1 MAGKDKKGGASY
13 LRKWRRLVAIL
24 LKFLRWLGKFP
35 RWLVFTEMG
44 WFVVI
49 EVIVVIVLICFFGNK
64 EAEFA
69 RLLITG
75 MIAVGGGYSLIL
87 ATRRAVK
94 FSEQVETAQK
104 QVEIGQK
111 QVDTAQKQVE
121 IGQKQ
126 VDTGQNQLFNEQL
139 GRAAE
144 LLANEKMTIRQAG
157 IRVLADLAEKTPDQV
172 KLIMQIIYD
181 FVYADALSSAMPRER
196 LDIALG
202 IKMLGF
208 LYNKSGQKIELKK
221 LVEFIG
227 YHFKE
232 LDLRDAQLQGVDF
245 RGAQLQ
251 GAYFNGA
258 QLQGAQFFNAQ
269 LQVVDLDRAQLQWAD
284 LDRAQLQWA
293 DCTRANF
300 SDAKNLTEDQVS
312 GMIFDVDNPPT
323 LPKGLEQ
330 FLDPMRGYKW
340 EGTLG
345 NKPHRRRYFVE
356 PDVDT
361 EESEKL
367 EWSGKDVYEWVAKY
381 LASIRAPKDA

>member
-1 MAGKDKKGGASY
+1 MADKDKIKGWLLSP
-13 LRKWRRLVAIL
+13 RKWRGLLVFIS
-24 LKFLRWLGKFP
+24 FKFP

-49 EVIVVIVLICFFGNK
+49 EVIVVIVLICFFGSK

-94 FSEQVETAQK
+94 FSEQVDTAQK
-104 QVEIGQK
+104 QVKIGQK

-126 VDTGQNQLFNEQL
+126 VEAGQKQLFNEQL

-144 LLANEKMTIRQAG
+144 LLANEKMAIRQTG

-181 FVYADALSSAMPRER
+181 FVEADALSSARPRER

-208 LYNKSGQKIELKK
+208 LYNKSGQKVELKK
-221 LVEFIG
+221 LVQFTG
-227 YHFKE
+227 YHLKG
-232 LDLRDAQLQGVDF
+232 LDLRDAQLQGVGFFAAKLQGARFHD
-245 RGAQLQ
+245 AQLQ
-251 GAYFNGA
+251 GARFHDA
-258 QLQGAQFFNAQ
+258 QLQGAQFLDAQ
-269 LQVVDLDRAQLQWAD
+269 LQGADFNSAQLG
-284 LDRAQLQWA
+284 WA

-300 SDAKNLTEDQVS
+300 SDAKNLTEDQVK
-312 GMIFDVDNPPT
+312 GMIFDVDRPPT

-340 EGTLG
+340 ERTSD
-345 NKPHRRRYFVE
+345 NKSNRCYFVE

-361 EESEKL
+361 EELEKL
-367 EWSGKDVYEWVAKY
+367 EWSGKDVREWVREY
-381 LASIRAPKDA
+381 LASIRDPEDD

>member
-1 MAGKDKKGGASY
+1 MAGKDKKEEAPY

-49 EVIVVIVLICFFGNK
+49 EVIVVIVLICFFGSK

-87 ATRRAVK
+87 AARRAVK
-94 FSEQVETAQK
+94 FSEQVDTAQK
-104 QVEIGQK
+104 QVKIGQK

-144 LLANEKMTIRQAG
+144 LLANEKMAIRQAG
-157 IRVLADLAEKTPDQV
+157 IRVLADLAEKTPNQV

-181 FVYADALSSAMPRER
+181 FVEADALSSAMPRER

-208 LYNKSGQKIELKK
+208 LYNKSGQKVELKK
-221 LVEFIG
+221 LVEFTG
-227 YHFKE
+227 YYLKR
-232 LDLRDAQLQGVDF
+232 LDLRDAELQGVEFFAVKLQGVRF
-245 RGAQLQ
+245 RGAKLQ
-251 GAYFNGA
+251 KADFTEA
-258 QLQGAQFFNAQ
+258 QLQGAQFLATQ
-269 LQVVDLDRAQLQWAD
+269 LQGAD
-284 LDRAQLQWA
+284 FKGANLQWA
-293 DCTRANF
+293 DCMGVNF
-300 SDAKNLTEDQVS
+300 SDAKNLTEEQVK
-312 GMIFDVDNPPT
+312 GMIFEVNRPPT

-330 FLDPMRGYKW
+330 FLDKRRGYEWK
-340 EGTLG
+340 EDPNNESDLDY
-345 NKPHRRRYFVE
+345 YFV
-356 PDVDT
+356 DSDA
-361 EESEKL
+361 K
-367 EWSGKDVYEWVAKY
+367 WSGKGVNDWVRQY
-381 LASIRAPKDA
+381 LASIRGPEDA

>member
-1 MAGKDKKGGASY
+1 MAGKDKKEEAPY
-13 LRKWRRLVAIL
+13 LRKWWRLVAIL

-49 EVIVVIVLICFFGNK
+49 EVIVVIVLICFFGSK

-87 ATRRAVK
+87 AARRAVK
-94 FSEQVETAQK
+94 FSE
-104 QVEIGQK
+104 

-121 IGQKQ
+121 I
-126 VDTGQNQLFNEQL
+126 GQNQLFNEQL

-144 LLANEKMTIRQAG
+144 LLANEKMAIRQAG

-181 FVYADALSSAMPRER
+181 FVDADSLSSADSWER

-202 IKMLGF
+202 IKMLGL
-208 LYNKSGQKIELKK
+208 LYNKSGQKVELKK
-221 LVEFIG
+221 LVEFTG
-227 YHFKE
+227 DRLNG
-232 LDLRDAQLQGVDF
+232 LDLRDAELQGVGFFAVELQGARFHNAQLQGAQLQQAKLHGAELH
-245 RGAQLQ
+245 GAQLQ
-251 GAYFNGA
+251 GADFNSA
-258 QLQGAQFFNAQ
+258 QLE
-269 LQVVDLDRAQLQWAD
+269 
-284 LDRAQLQWA
+284 WA
-293 DCTRANF
+293 DCSLANF
-300 SDAKNLTEDQVS
+300 SDAINLTEDQVS
-312 GMIFDVDNPPT
+312 GMIFDVDAPPK
-323 LPKGLEQ
+323 LPDDLEQ
-330 FLDPMRGYKW
+330 FLDKRRGYKW
-340 EGTLG
+340 ERTPD
-345 NKPHRRRYFVE
+345 NKSNRGRYFVE

-367 EWSGKDVYEWVAKY
+367 EWSGKQVDEWVTKY
-381 LASIRAPKDA
+381 LSSIRAPKDA

>member
-13 LRKWRRLVAIL
+13 LRKWWRRLVAIF

-49 EVIVVIVLICFFGNK
+49 EVIVVIVLIYFFGSK

-87 ATRRAVK
+87 AARRAVK
-94 FSEQVETAQK
+94 FSEQVDTAQK

-144 LLANEKMTIRQAG
+144 LLANEKMAIRQSG
-157 IRVLADLAEKTPDQV
+157 IRVLADLAEKTPNQV

-181 FVYADALSSAMPRER
+181 FVAADYLSSANPWKR

-208 LYNKSGQKIELKK
+208 LYNKSGQKVELKK
-221 LVEFIG
+221 LVEFTG
-227 YHFKE
+227 YHLKG
-232 LDLRDAQLQGVDF
+232 LDLRDAELQGVEF
-245 RGAQLQ
+245 FATKLQGARFHNAQLQ
-251 GAYFNGA
+251 GARFHNA
-258 QLQGAQFFNAQ
+258 QLQGSQFFNAQ
-269 LQVVDLDRAQLQWAD
+269 LQGADFNSAQLE
-284 LDRAQLQWA
+284 WA
-293 DCTRANF
+293 DCSLANF
-300 SDAKNLTEDQVS
+300 SDAINLTEDQVS
-312 GMIFDVDNPPT
+312 GMIFDVDAPPK
-323 LPKGLEQ
+323 LPDDLEQ
-330 FLDPMRGYKW
+330 FLDKRRGYEWK
-340 EGTLG
+340 EGPNNESNL
-345 NKPHRRRYFVE
+345 NYYFV
-356 PDVDT
+356 D
-361 EESEKL
+361 SGAK
-367 EWSGKDVYEWVAKY
+367 WSGKDVDDWVREY
-381 LASIRAPKDA
+381 LASTSNSEDA